1 MVLNIVTDGGF
12 DFGIATEAD
21 DVVIMAQLP
30 QDQLDQLRNS
40 PFTDAIALLGGNDYF
55 ENDDTGRIVFGNAGN
70 DTIFGGAGNDTIA
83 GGRDNDYIDGR
94 GGDNILFGNLGDD
107 TVIGGSGND
116 TIFGGQGNDVI
127 IGGPGN
133 DVLSGDRG
141 LDTLTGGGGAN
152 QFFLQASGA
161 NRDVITDFQPGVDKL
176 RLPDGVTFAELQI
189 QGSGANTEIVR
200 NGEVL
205 AILNGVAPASVTAN
219 DFIGNVGETPPVAVT
234 PGNTARTAGDL
245 GVFSGTQTFRDFVGT
260 TDRNDYYRFT
270 LNQVHDVELTLF
282 GMDQNADLELY
293 IGDPKPDGSVE
304 IGDRITRSNNF
315 GTTDDSIT
323 RSLGAGTYF
332 VRVFPQAG
340 RNDIDTRY
348 SLTFEATPT
357 GIVDQAGN
365 TASAALD
372 LGILEGERNFQDFV
386 GTADRNDYYRF
397 TLAGVRD
404 FNLDLFGMRQN
415 ADVEL
420 YVGQQKLDGSWEL
433 GDRITR
439 SNNFGTTD
447 DSITRSLGAGTYF
460 VRVFPQAGR
469 NDIDTRYSLRLN
481 ATP

>member
-1 MVLNIVTDGGF
+1 MVLTIVTDGGF
-12 DFGIATEAD
+12 DFGIATESD
-21 DVVIMAQLP
+21 DRVIMAQLP
-30 QDQLDQLRNS
+30 QNQLDQLRNS

-70 DTIFGGAGNDTIA
+70 DTIFGGAGNDTIS

-176 RLPDGVTFAELQI
+176 RLPDGVAFAELQI
-189 QGSGANTEIVR
+189 RGSGTNTEIVR

-205 AILNGVAPASVTAN
+205 AILNGVAPGSVTAN

-245 GVFSGTQTFRDFVGT
+245 GVFSGTRTFRDFVGT
-260 TDRNDYYRFT
+260 TDSNDYYRFT

-293 IGDPKPDGSVE
+293 IGDLKPDGSVE
-304 IGDRITRSNNF
+304 IGNRVERSTNW
-315 GTTDDSIT
+315 GTSDDSIT

-332 VRVFPQAG
+332 VRVYPQS
-340 RNDIDTRY
+340 NQTDTRY

-357 GIVDQAGN
+357 GIIDQAGN
-365 TASAALD
+365 TPSEALN

-386 GTADRNDYYRF
+386 GTADPNDYYRF

-415 ADVEL
+415 ADIEL
-420 YVGQQKLDGSWEL
+420 YLGQQKLDGSWEL
-433 GDRITR
+433 GNRIER
-439 SNNFGTTD
+439 STNWGTSD

-460 VRVFPQAGR
+460 VRVYPQS
-469 NDIDTRYSLRLN
+469 NQTDTRYSLRFN